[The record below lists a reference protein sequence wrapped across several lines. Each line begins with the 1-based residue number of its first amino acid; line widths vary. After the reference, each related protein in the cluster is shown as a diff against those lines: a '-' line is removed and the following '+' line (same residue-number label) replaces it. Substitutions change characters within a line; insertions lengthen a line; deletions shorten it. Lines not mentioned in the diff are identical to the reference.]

1 MYNVFYMTYL
11 IIETFNVSLFY
22 REWYLDLRRTSL
34 TVESDEPVGGDSG
47 ACRVVGCDPES
58 VRTCRT

>member
-1 MYNVFYMTYL
+1 MTCL
-11 IIETFNVSLFY
+11 ISETLNASKFY
-22 REWYLDLRRTSL
+22 REWCLDFRRTSL

-58 VRTCRT
+58 IRTCRT